1 MTQHVRTNVRII
13 IMHYDVCIMMFQTGT
28 SEQFEQVV
36 FSVWPVRAAITLHN
50 LSHRVR
56 GHIAPT
62 VATTLPALTLLTLV
76 ACRRWIL

>member
-1 MTQHVRTNVRII
+1 MTQHVRTNVSLL
-13 IMHYDVCIMMFQTGT
+13 CITTYVLLMMFQTGT